1 MYILY
6 NILTEFGITMQ
17 LIRLTKMCPNESYSR
32 VQVGKHLSDMF
43 SIKNSLKQGDALS
56 PFLLNFALE
65 YTIRRVQEMQDSLK
79 QNGTC
84 KFLVYADDVIIQARS
99 IRTIKKNKEA
109 LVAASKETGIS
120 KCSEN

>member
-1 MYILY
+1 
-6 NILTEFGITMQ
+6 MQ
-17 LIRLTKMCPNESYSR
+17 LIRLIKMCPNESYSR
-32 VQVGKHLSDMF
+32 VQVGKHLPDMF
-43 SIKNSLKQGDALS
+43 STKNSLKQGDALS

-65 YTIRRVQEMQDSLK
+65 YTIRRVLEMQDSLK

-84 KFLVYADDVIIQARS
+84 KFLVYADDVNIRSRS

-109 LVAASKETGIS
+109 LIVASKETGLS